1 MQRINLGTSK
11 CLPSCCSSTVF
22 VDNSST
28 ILRVVKIFMLDSSL
42 ASKSLVAKLK
52 EQTKAIHRK
61 TNKVTSIGSGKC
73 FSTANAKKLTLGDH
87 LSTIIPL
94 G

>member
-1 MQRINLGTSK
+1 ML
-11 CLPSCCSSTVF
+11 F
-22 VDNSST
+22 VDSVRRQLVYDPS
-28 ILRVVKIFMLDSSL
+28 RGQDVKIFMLGSSL
-42 ASKSLVAKLK
+42 ASKSPVAKLQ